1 VSSRRKSS
9 VLSRQKAKRAKA
21 GKRRWLKPIAA
32 LIILAAVVSGL
43 GYGWTQ
49 AASLWRDAHP
59 IASVPWQVEI
69 KLIAGEALSPDLAS
83 DVLGMA
89 KDGLGDGTPSELRDL
104 AEEIQKAGSFSAV
117 HVLRTGPH
125 AAVIQIEPRVPV
137 LCLQLDR
144 LYYVTS
150 KGDAYLPGRNAKI
163 ETCPGPVL
171 SGVLGEND
179 PQPSLADDLALEL
192 KPDAGSKL
200 RDAVDL
206 LAHAATFGLTP
217 AHIAFEPY
225 RGYSMTMGAAADG
238 TALEVAI
245 GRAPFADRLA
255 KLKDLLDKLAAKQE
269 QAARIELD
277 YQGKAFIK
285 LKKM

>member
-9 VLSRQKAKRAKA
+9 VLSRQKTKRAKSD
-21 GKRRWLKPIAA
+21 KRRWLRPVAISVT
-32 LIILAAVVSGL
+32 LVAVVAGL
-43 GYGWTQ
+43 AYGWTQ
-49 AASLWRDAHP
+49 AASLWRASHP
-59 IASVPWQVEI
+59 IATVPWEVEI
-69 KLIAGEALSPDLAS
+69 KLIAGEALAPELAS
-83 DVLGMA
+83 DLLGMA
-89 KDGLGDGTPSELRDL
+89 KDGLGDGAPSALREL

-125 AAVIQIEPRVPV
+125 AAVVQIEPRVPV

-144 LYYVTS
+144 LYYVTTE
-150 KGDAYLPGRNAKI
+150 GDAYLPGRNAKI
-163 ETCPGPVL
+163 EDCPGPVL
-171 SGVLGEND
+171 TGVLGEND
-179 PQPSLADDLALEL
+179 PLPGLAADLALDL
-192 KPDAGSKL
+192 KPEARAKL

-206 LAHAATFGLTP
+206 LGHTQTFGLTP
-217 AHIAFEPY
+217 ARIAFQPY

-255 KLKDLLDKLAAKQE
+255 KLKDLLDKLAAKHE